1 MFILSNYEE
10 RLGQEMIGCVT
21 CHENFILTDLLT
33 QGLIKYKAV
42 DYDPFISTGVL

>member
-21 CHENFILTDLLT
+21 CHE
-33 QGLIKYKAV
+33 KYYIDRLVNTRFDK
-42 DYDPFISTGVL
+42 I